1 MRRARLGI
9 VLLPLLTACGTSAL
23 EGEPAP
29 GSGSGRPYEEGRSV
43 RARAAM
49 TAVHFPFDV
58 QVSPVSGS
66 AGWDSERLWSEHID
80 WEPVVAADPSS
91 ERVYQAVTRYGVPAC
106 EGCADPAVVVRRSDD
121 GGATW
126 GPDVY
131 VDLSSGTQGDAQVRV
146 AENGAVFVAYLHDWR
161 PGVAVVRSTDGGRTW
176 SSPAYPAFDL
186 DWSDRPIL
194 FVSPDGRD
202 VYVAF
207 NARRSLIA
215 ASHDGGVTFL
225 PPVRTDHGQRYWFHS
240 AAAVAPDGTLYVGA
254 TDFRSDYSGA
264 SHISVLR
271 SRDRGASWRATRVD
285 TSAEAPGCEWAK
297 GCYFGYLGPSVALAV
312 DAAGTVMVVYHAS
325 ETAGAAQQ
333 LWFRTSTNGRKW
345 SRAQRLSVAA
355 SGVNNAFPALAAGQ
369 ESGDFRVVWVD
380 DRKAPTEAWNAWYR
394 ETSDAGKHWSRAVRL
409 SDQGSGAPYKRARG
423 FLFPY
428 GDYLGLE
435 VGSDGRNHIVWGA
448 GESFA
453 GQGGA
458 WFTRSAASR

>member
-146 AENGAVFVAYLHDWR
+146 AENGAVLSLTSTTGDRVWPLSGRPTVVAR
-161 PGVAVVRSTDGGRTW
+161 GARRRIQRSTSTGRIGRSCSFRLTAAMSTW
-176 SSPAYPAFDL
+176 LSTP
-186 DWSDRPIL
+186 
-194 FVSPDGRD
+194 G
-202 VYVAF
+202 
-207 NARRSLIA
+207 
-215 ASHDGGVTFL
+215 
-225 PPVRTDHGQRYWFHS
+225 
-240 AAAVAPDGTLYVGA
+240 
-254 TDFRSDYSGA
+254 
-264 SHISVLR
+264 
-271 SRDRGASWRATRVD
+271 
-285 TSAEAPGCEWAK
+285 EA
-297 GCYFGYLGPSVALAV
+297 
-312 DAAGTVMVVYHAS
+312 
-325 ETAGAAQQ
+325 
-333 LWFRTSTNGRKW
+333 
-345 SRAQRLSVAA
+345 
-355 SGVNNAFPALAAGQ
+355 
-369 ESGDFRVVWVD
+369 
-380 DRKAPTEAWNAWYR
+380 
-394 ETSDAGKHWSRAVRL
+394 
-409 SDQGSGAPYKRARG
+409 
-423 FLFPY
+423 
-428 GDYLGLE
+428 
-435 VGSDGRNHIVWGA
+435 
-448 GESFA
+448 
-453 GQGGA
+453 
-458 WFTRSAASR
+458 